1 MTQYEDDSIQIPAPP
16 APVPC
21 KTPHELKDRMLADY
35 HGKAGAFG
43 MPTDPGEIERLVTR
57 DLNLVAGF
65 HRDEHLRP
73 SEKSADEVSEEKR
86 KKREIAQTT
95 IAEKTE
101 GAVKILPPSAKP
113 REWGPMLDLPP
124 EVALSERWALAKG
137 RLVRVMDGAG
147 EPTRHADG
155 TYDLLAMT
163 RTCGFPEGAADFL
176 SVWLSF
182 DFRAVWQTRK
192 HNPFYGMSHR
202 DASLKFVRLVEDIC
216 DRSTCRFG
224 SWFTPK

>member
-1 MTQYEDDSIQIPAPP
+1 MEHEDDSIQIATP

-43 MPTDPGEIERLVTR
+43 MPTDPGEIERLVTH

-65 HRDEHLRP
+65 HRDEHLV
-73 SEKSADEVSEEKR
+73 EKTKTADEVTEERRAKR
-86 KKREIAQTT
+86 AIAQ
-95 IAEKTE
+95 AQLDERTE
-101 GAVKILPPSAKP
+101 GAAKILPPTARP
-113 REWGPMLDLPP
+113 RNWGPMLDLPP
-124 EVALSERWALAKG
+124 DVALSERWMLAQQ
-137 RLVRVMDGAG
+137 RLMRVMDGAG

-155 TYDLLAMT
+155 TYDFVSMT
-163 RTCGFPEGAADFL
+163 RTCGYPEGAADFL
-176 SVWLSF
+176 SVWMSF

-216 DRSTCRFG
+216 DRSSVRFG